1 MNIPKTNRFYFID
14 FIETVAIFS
23 VIFYHVFSTSV
34 DVREYEHIG
43 NYYIKSWSQQYLSHC
58 FFLAHLYV
66 YLLIRSSS

>member
-34 DVREYEHIG
+34 DVREYEHI
-43 NYYIKSWSQQYLSHC
+43 
-58 FFLAHLYV
+58 
-66 YLLIRSSS
+66 